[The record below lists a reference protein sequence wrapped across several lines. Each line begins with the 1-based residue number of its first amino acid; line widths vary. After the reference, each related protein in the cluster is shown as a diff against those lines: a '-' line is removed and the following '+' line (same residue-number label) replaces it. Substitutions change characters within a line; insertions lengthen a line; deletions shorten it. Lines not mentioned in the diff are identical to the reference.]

1 MTLYRIVKTQMVD
14 GDQYAMDGAMYM
26 GRLVPVEPDYEADAE
41 AIYAYLEATNMQ
53 GASFFPWA
61 NIAKRRWINA
71 YKAALAEKVSP
82 DVRAWHTVFMQALH
96 GGADKNTAYD
106 AVLDAA
112 LGVGETP

>member
-1 MTLYRIVKTQMVD
+1 MKLYRPTDTCTDMENAIQIWV
-14 GDQYAMDGAMYM
+14 
-26 GRLVPVEPDYEADAE
+26 VPVEPDYEADAE
-41 AIYAYLEATNMQ
+41 AIYSYLEATNMQ

-96 GGADKNTAYD
+96 NGEDKNTAYD

-112 LGVGETP
+112 LGIGGRS